1 MAGTGTTGGAPA
13 TPRAQQPREEWTG
26 QVGFI
31 IAAIGSAV
39 GLGNI
44 WRFPGVAYENGGGA
58 FLVPYLVALLTA
70 GIPILFL
77 DYAIGHRFR
86 GSAPTAFR
94 RLARWLEGLGWF
106 QVMICFVI
114 ALYYTAVVAW
124 AVSFF
129 VFSFDL
135 RWGDDPAAFFTG
147 DYLQLAD
154 PGVSLDFVPGVLIP
168 LVAVWAVTIAV
179 LAAGVARGVQRAN
192 TVFLPLLVL
201 AFLVLVVR
209 SLFLEGAA
217 DGLDALFTPDWAA
230 LGDANVWIAAYSQIF
245 FSLSIAFGIM
255 LTYASYRRRRAN
267 LTTPGLVVAFSNSS
281 FEILAGIGVF
291 ATLGFLAHE
300 QGVGVGE
307 IEGISGP
314 ILSFVTFPAIVS
326 QMPGGPFFG
335 ALFFGSLAMA
345 GFTSL
350 LSILQVVSAGFQEKF
365 GWSPRQASVRLGVVS
380 AIVSV
385 LLFSTTTGL
394 IALDTADQWA
404 NNVGIVG
411 SAVLMTVLV
420 LWVLRRGPELR
431 YHLNAVSTFRL
442 GAWWQVLVA
451 VLAPLVLGYMLVS
464 RIVTLIADGYEGY
477 PGWYLALVGWG
488 TIAFIVLVA
497 LVLTAMRWRHSP
509 DDFVAWPPYPP
520 GDAEPRR
527 RRPPSGGATG
537 AAGTTRDTR
546 APGTAGAPGTPGTR
560 GPADEEVAR

>member
-1 MAGTGTTGGAPA
+1 MDRGVPA
-13 TPRAQQPREEWTG
+13 TQKPREEWTG

-94 RLARWLEGLGWF
+94 RIARWLEGLGWF

-114 ALYYTAVVAW
+114 AIYYTAVVAW

-154 PGVSLDFVPGVLIP
+154 PGVSLDFVPSVLVP
-168 LVAVWAVTIAV
+168 LVAVWAVTIVV
-179 LAAGVARGVQRAN
+179 LAAGVAKGVQRAN
-192 TVFLPLLVL
+192 TVFLPLLVV

-217 DGLDALFTPDWAA
+217 EGLNALFTPDWSA

-255 LTYASYRRRRAN
+255 ITYASYRKRRAN

-300 QGVGVGE
+300 QGIGVGE
-307 IEGISGP
+307 LEGISGP

-326 QMPGGPFFG
+326 QMPGGPVFG

-380 AIVSV
+380 AIISV

-404 NNVGIVG
+404 NNIGIVG
-411 SAVLMTVLV
+411 SAVLMSVLV

-464 RIVTLIADGYEGY
+464 RIVTLLVDGYEEY

-488 TIAFIVLVA
+488 VIAFIVLAA

-509 DDFVAWPPYPP
+509 DDFVPWPPYPSGGTAP
-520 GDAEPRR
+520 DPRR
-527 RRPPSGGATG
+527 APSGS
-537 AAGTTRDTR
+537 AAGTREV
-546 APGTAGAPGTPGTR
+546 PGPDG
-560 GPADEEVAR
+560 EEAR